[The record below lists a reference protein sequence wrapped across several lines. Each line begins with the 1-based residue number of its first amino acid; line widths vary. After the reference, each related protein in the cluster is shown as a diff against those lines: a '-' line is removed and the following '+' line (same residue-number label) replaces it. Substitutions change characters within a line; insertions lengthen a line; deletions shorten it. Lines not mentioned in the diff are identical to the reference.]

1 MVQMFIVSYSNWF
14 EGKKIHCKRNVATL
28 RFFAFTAAAIYHW
41 LTQDNDWR
49 RQSKHGFFDKFCQR
63 YCYFSQINEWS
74 YIVPCHCN
82 IIISQNIYFF
92 NLKLGKPKLHTTC
105 MRKIY
110 SAVQHSPQQ
119 IDQMKRYCILTV
131 IFCFHFLR
139 IKLSK

>member
-1 MVQMFIVSYSNWF
+1 MWQHCAFLHLLLQPFITGLHKITIE
-14 EGKKIHCKRNVATL
+14 EGKVNMDSLTNSAKDIATFHKL
-28 RFFAFTAAAIYHW
+28 MSEAILCHATATSLFHRI
-41 LTQDNDWR
+41 
-49 RQSKHGFFDKFCQR
+49 F
-63 YCYFSQINEWS
+63 I
-74 YIVPCHCN
+74 
-82 IIISQNIYFF
+82 FF

-110 SAVQHSPQQ
+110 SAVQHSPQE